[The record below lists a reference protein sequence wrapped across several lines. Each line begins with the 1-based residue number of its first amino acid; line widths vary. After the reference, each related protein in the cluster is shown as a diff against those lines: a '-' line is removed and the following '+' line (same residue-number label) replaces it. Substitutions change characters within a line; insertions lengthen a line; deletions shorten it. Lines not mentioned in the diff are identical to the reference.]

1 MVNKTCHKYKIV
13 ISKRFS
19 PFKERIIVYANT
31 DNLSDIE
38 TLIHDK
44 LKKNYFSIVTANNR
58 LYVISTYEI
67 EKVEVRPLV

>member
-1 MVNKTCHKYKIV
+1 MVNETYHKYKII

-31 DNLSDIE
+31 DNLTDIE

-44 LKKNYFSIVTANNR
+44 LKKNYFSMVTADNKV
-58 LYVISTYEI
+58 YIISSYEI
-67 EKVEVRPLV
+67 EKVEVLPL